1 MKRGALIVVLGMV
14 SLGLFLYVQPLL
26 TIRALATAL
35 DESDV
40 EAIRER
46 MDAERVRQG
55 LKDDYL
61 ARLKPEARKESD
73 SAAGVAS
80 LTLFGRGIQML
91 LWTRES
97 DDQADPDPTEI
108 AEWGYETPFRFVVV
122 LEPQTGAPITLVLES
137 LGSGWQLTR
146 MKPSEA
152 AWRELEVLGEPPSE
166 EDEDQEDPTEV
177 GGE

>member
-1 MKRGALIVVLGMV
+1 MKRGALMVILGMV
-14 SLGLFLYVQPLL
+14 SLGLFLYFQPLL
-26 TIRALATAL
+26 TIRALAKAL

-46 MDAERVRQG
+46 MDAERVRQA

-61 ARLKPEARKESD
+61 ARLEPDALKESD

-80 LTLFGRGIQML
+80 LTLFSRGIQL
-91 LWTRES
+91 LVWTREP
-97 DDQADPDPTEI
+97 DDQADPGPTKI
-108 AEWGYETPFRFVVV
+108 AEWGYETPFRFVGV
-122 LEPQTGAPITLVLES
+122 LEPHTGAPITLVLES

-152 AWRELEVLGEPPSE
+152 AWRELEILNEPPS
-166 EDEDQEDPTEV
+166 D
-177 GGE
+177 

>member
-1 MKRGALIVVLGMV
+1 MKRGTLMVVLGMV

-26 TIRALATAL
+26 TIRALAKAL
-35 DESDV
+35 EESEV

-46 MDAERVRQG
+46 MDAERVRQA

-61 ARLKPEARKESD
+61 ARLEPEALKESD

-97 DDQADPDPTEI
+97 EDQTDPGPTKI
-108 AEWGYETPFRFVVV
+108 AEWGYETPFRFFVA
-122 LEPQTGAPITLVLES
+122 LEPQAGAPITLVLES
-137 LGSGWQLTR
+137 HGSGWQVTR

-152 AWRELEVLGEPPSE
+152 AWRELVIG
-166 EDEDQEDPTEV
+166 D
-177 GGE
+177 